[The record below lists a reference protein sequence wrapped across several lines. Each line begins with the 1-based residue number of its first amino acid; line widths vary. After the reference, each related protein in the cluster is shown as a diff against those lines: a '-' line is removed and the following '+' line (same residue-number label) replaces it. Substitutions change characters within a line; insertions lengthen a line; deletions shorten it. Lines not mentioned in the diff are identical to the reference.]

1 MHYRT
6 AGHKG
11 STQLSQDAPK
21 SAENG
26 SLSPVILVGYCI
38 YQERSQIVM

>member
-21 SAENG
+21 SAEKG
-26 SLSPVILVGYCI
+26 SLPPVILFGNCI
-38 YQERSQIVM
+38 YQERSQIVI